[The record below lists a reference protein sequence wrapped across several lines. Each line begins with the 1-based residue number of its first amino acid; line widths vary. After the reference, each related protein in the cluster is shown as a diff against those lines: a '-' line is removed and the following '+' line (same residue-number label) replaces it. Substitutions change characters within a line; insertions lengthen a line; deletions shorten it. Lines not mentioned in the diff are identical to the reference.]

1 MKTAFIIFS
10 TNAIKIHKFSSSL
23 ICHMLDSERAA
34 SSMLH
39 DFHKAHHPSDE
50 CSHFGER
57 LHDSPEHCLCL
68 SLGLQAPP
76 RRILCR
82 RQTSCGHQRQPGAA
96 GCGCPCPMQ
105 PFIIPPHA
113 PSRPQDTTCPPP
125 RHRSTVGTEPPCA
138 GLLFSPLASQFHL
151 NRIAS
156 ASTNDAHKLTMLNV
170 SNLTSHFLVNSVKF
184 LCFITDSYSRRACVK

>member
-23 ICHMLDSERAA
+23 ICHTLDSERAA

-68 SLGLQAPP
+68 SPGLQAPP

-96 GCGCPCPMQ
+96 GCGRPCPMQ
-105 PFIIPPHA
+105 PSIVPPHA
-113 PSRPQDTTCPPP
+113 PSRPQDTACPPP
-125 RHRSTVGTEPPCA
+125 PPQVNCGHGA
-138 GLLFSPLASQFHL
+138 PECRTFVFSSGFPVPPQSHCFCLYKRCTQINNAQRFKLDFTLLSEFCE
-151 NRIAS
+151 I
-156 ASTNDAHKLTMLNV
+156 
-170 SNLTSHFLVNSVKF
+170 SV
-184 LCFITDSYSRRACVK
+184 LHH

>member
-1 MKTAFIIFS
+1 
-10 TNAIKIHKFSSSL
+10 
-23 ICHMLDSERAA
+23 
-34 SSMLH
+34 MLH

-57 LHDSPEHCLCL
+57 LHDTPAHCSCL
-68 SLGLQAPP
+68 FPGLQAPP
-76 RRILCR
+76 GG
-82 RQTSCGHQRQPGAA
+82 SCADTRPAADTRGTPGQQDAA
-96 GCGCPCPMQ
+96 VPAPCS
-105 PFIIPPHA
+105 PPSSH
-113 PSRPQDTTCPPP
+113 PVPHRGPGTPPVP
-125 RHRSTVGTEPPCA
+125 PCHRSTVGTEPPSA

>member
-23 ICHMLDSERAA
+23 ICHTLDSERAA

-57 LHDSPEHCLCL
+57 LHDSPAHCSCL
-68 SLGLQAPP
+68 SPGLQAPP

-96 GCGCPCPMQ
+96 GCGRPCPMQ
-105 PFIIPPHA
+105 PSIVPPHA
-113 PSRPQDTTCPPP
+113 PSRPQDTACPPP
-125 RHRSTVGTEPPCA
+125 ATGQLWAWSPWVQDFCFLLWLPSST
-138 GLLFSPLASQFHL
+138 S
-151 NRIAS
+151 IAS
-156 ASTNDAHKLTMLNV
+156 LLPLQTMHTN
-170 SNLTSHFLVNSVKF
+170 
-184 LCFITDSYSRRACVK
+184 